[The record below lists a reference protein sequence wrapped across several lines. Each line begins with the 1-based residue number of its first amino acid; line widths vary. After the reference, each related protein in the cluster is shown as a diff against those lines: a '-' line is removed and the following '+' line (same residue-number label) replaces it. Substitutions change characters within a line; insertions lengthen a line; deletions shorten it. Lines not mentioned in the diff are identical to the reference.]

1 MKHLPRS
8 SSSQQGGS
16 PGSPLPAGPRQST
29 GCLGQAGLCT
39 TAHTCRASQLN
50 VAATRWGSWSQG
62 RARGFL
68 SRPPRRWALR
78 GKGSSHHQQVAFHP
92 CRKWSQSVC
101 VCVCVCVCACA
112 RAHAFREGR
121 QHRQSREMGLE
132 MERQKE
138 AWYPRPETESEGTG
152 PATDLAGGRE
162 IPNGI

>member
-101 VCVCVCVCACA
+101 VCVCVCVHA
-112 RAHAFREGR
+112 RALMHSERGDSTDRAERWDSRWRDRGKPGT
-121 QHRQSREMGLE
+121 QDLRQSQRGLV
-132 MERQKE
+132 Q
-138 AWYPRPETESEGTG
+138 PQT
-152 PATDLAGGRE
+152 
-162 IPNGI
+162 